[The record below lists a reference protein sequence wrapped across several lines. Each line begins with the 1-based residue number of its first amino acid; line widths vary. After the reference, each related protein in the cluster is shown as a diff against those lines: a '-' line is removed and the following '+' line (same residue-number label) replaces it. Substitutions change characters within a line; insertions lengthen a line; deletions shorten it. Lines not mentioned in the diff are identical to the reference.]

1 MKNMF
6 SRMNKSKIKITII
19 ACNIILFVVAGLS
32 IGFSAFNI
40 ELGIRNILATVKVKA
55 DIRVIGVSQ
64 KDSSEGAYS
73 ISLNY
78 NKTNINGTAI
88 LPNADSY
95 IDYDINIANIGNL
108 EMGIKNIISENENLD
123 YELLNYNLKEKIC
136 VETEEGTSCN
146 LGIEKT
152 ITLRVK
158 WKDGMYNSNNTSSL
172 FLFNLDFENY
182 HKITV
187 EDSIKDLII
196 NCPSEVINTDNL
208 EFTYIGKKFDVRVFM
223 NGQIYPYKK
232 EGQKIIIENVTGPV
246 LIKYISYD
254 IENGSFEVP
263 ELKKDYQYTESY
275 LVDAWETTDTK
286 KQIELAAIYN
296 NTSPHLDLTSSS
308 LVASTLPDG
317 NQFAEINANEKST
330 LFQYLT
336 VESGTTYKWN
346 LYHRGRSGQELMA
359 LVIGTKQENEPK
371 KVNKTSDDQFN
382 VMVEWLLENNPMDL
396 KFPTKKMKY
405 TIYSPKFDAN
415 GGFIDN
421 PTELFSYTYNDVH
434 TEKWEIWLISSSN
447 SKWFEYKDIY
457 VPTSNDIIFALCSVV
472 SSKTSDLS
480 FGNLIDY
487 IKFEIADTNLIV
499 NGSFEDIVIDKAYN
513 FFNALNST
521 SPADGIGWSSTSTD
535 RKVEVGNFEKSKH
548 NYGISTDYTNVN
560 AYVKDG
566 LNFIELNAEETGT
579 IFQNFLTKKDKTSKW
594 SITHRGR
601 GGIDYM
607 ILLIGGAQDHNPS
620 KASST
625 SNDQFMKIVDW
636 IKSNLNLVDYG
647 LDYLNEETGCTN
659 KIELYTARFS
669 TLGNFEVDDS
679 EAISLTKDE
688 IHTEKWSIW
697 IIGSDSDDWHTYGI
711 YDNEKNYDNTY
722 TNTTEIEET
731 TIAMTNF
738 DTYGMRTGDSK
749 GRTTGN
755 LVDYILWEQN

>member
-1 MKNMF
+1 MF
-6 SRMNKSKIKITII
+6 NRINKSKIKITII
-19 ACNIILFVVAGLS
+19 ACNVILFAVVGLS
-32 IGFSAFNI
+32 VGYSAFNI

-208 EFTYIGKKFDVRVFM
+208 EFTYIGEKFDVRVFM

-738 DTYGMRTGDSK
+738 DTYGMRTDDSK

>member
-1 MKNMF
+1 MF
-6 SRMNKSKIKITII
+6 SRINKSKIKITII
-19 ACNIILFVVAGLS
+19 ACNVILFAVVGLS
-32 IGFSAFNI
+32 VGYSAFNI

-208 EFTYIGKKFDVRVFM
+208 EFTYIGEKFDVRVFM

-499 NGSFEDIVIDKAYN
+499 NGSFEDIVINKDYN

-521 SPADGIGWSSTSTD
+521 SPADGIGWYSTSTD
-535 RKVEVGNFEKSKH
+535 RKVEVGNFEKSKR

-738 DTYGMRTGDSK
+738 DTYGMRTDDSK

>member
-1 MKNMF
+1 MF
-6 SRMNKSKIKITII
+6 SRINKSKIKITII
-19 ACNIILFVVAGLS
+19 ACNVILFAVVGLS
-32 IGFSAFNI
+32 VGYSAFNI

-158 WKDGMYNSNNTSSL
+158 WKDGMYNRDNTSSL

-208 EFTYIGKKFDVRVFM
+208 EFTYIGEKFDVRVFM

-513 FFNALNST
+513 FFNALNSK

-607 ILLIGGAQDHNPS
+607 TLLIGGAQDHNPS

-669 TLGNFEVDDS
+669 TLGNFEVNDS

-722 TNTTEIEET
+722 TNTTEIEEI

>member
-1 MKNMF
+1 MF
-6 SRMNKSKIKITII
+6 NRINKSKIKITII
-19 ACNIILFVVAGLS
+19 ACNVILFAVVGLS
-32 IGFSAFNI
+32 VGYSAFNI

-136 VETEEGTSCN
+136 VETEERTSCN

-208 EFTYIGKKFDVRVFM
+208 EFTYIGEKFDVRVFM

-382 VMVEWLLENNPMDL
+382 VMVEWLLENNLMDL

-499 NGSFEDIVIDKAYN
+499 NGSFEDIVINKDYN

-548 NYGISTDYTNVN
+548 NYGTSTDYTNVN

-607 ILLIGGAQDHNPS
+607 TLLIGGAQDHNPS

-669 TLGNFEVDDS
+669 TLGNFEVNDS

>member
-1 MKNMF
+1 MF
-6 SRMNKSKIKITII
+6 SRINKSKIKITII
-19 ACNIILFVVAGLS
+19 ACNVILFAVVGLS
-32 IGFSAFNI
+32 VGFSAFNI
-40 ELGIRNILATVKVKA
+40 DLGIRNILATVKVKA

-208 EFTYIGKKFDVRVFM
+208 EFTYIGEKFDVRVFM

-263 ELKKDYQYTESY
+263 ELKKDYQYIESY

-296 NTSPHLDLTSSS
+296 NNSPHLDLTSSS

-513 FFNALNST
+513 FFNALNSK

-738 DTYGMRTGDSK
+738 DTYGMRTDDSK

>member
-1 MKNMF
+1 MF
-6 SRMNKSKIKITII
+6 NRINKSKIKITII
-19 ACNIILFVVAGLS
+19 ACNVILFAVVGLS
-32 IGFSAFNI
+32 VGYSAFNI

-158 WKDGMYNSNNTSSL
+158 WKDGMYNRDNTSSL

-208 EFTYIGKKFDVRVFM
+208 EFTYIGEKFDVRVFM

-263 ELKKDYQYTESY
+263 ELKKDYQYIESY

-499 NGSFEDIVIDKAYN
+499 NGSFEDIVINKDYN

-521 SPADGIGWSSTSTD
+521 SPADGIGWYSTSTD
-535 RKVEVGNFEKSKH
+535 RKVEVGNFEKSKR

-607 ILLIGGAQDHNPS
+607 TLLIGGAQDHNPS

-697 IIGSDSDDWHTYGI
+697 IIGRDSDDWHTYGI

-738 DTYGMRTGDSK
+738 DTYGMRTGGSK

>member
-1 MKNMF
+1 MF
-6 SRMNKSKIKITII
+6 SRINKSKIKITII
-19 ACNIILFVVAGLS
+19 ACNVILFAVVGLS
-32 IGFSAFNI
+32 VGYSAFNI

-158 WKDGMYNSNNTSSL
+158 WKDGMYNRDNTSSL

-208 EFTYIGKKFDVRVFM
+208 EFTYIGEKFDVRVFM

-263 ELKKDYQYTESY
+263 ELKKDYQFTESY

-513 FFNALNST
+513 FFNALNSK

-669 TLGNFEVDDS
+669 TLGNFEVNDS

>member
-1 MKNMF
+1 MF
-6 SRMNKSKIKITII
+6 SRINKSKIKITII
-19 ACNIILFVVAGLS
+19 ACNVILFAVVGLS
-32 IGFSAFNI
+32 VGFSAFNI

-158 WKDGMYNSNNTSSL
+158 WKDGMYNRDNTSSL

-208 EFTYIGKKFDVRVFM
+208 EFTYIGEKFDVRVFM

-513 FFNALNST
+513 FFNALNSK

-607 ILLIGGAQDHNPS
+607 TLLIGGAQDHNPS

-659 KIELYTARFS
+659 KIELYTSRFS

-688 IHTEKWSIW
+688 IHTEKWNIW

-738 DTYGMRTGDSK
+738 DTYGMRTDDSK

>member
-6 SRMNKSKIKITII
+6 SRINKSKIKIAII
-19 ACNIILFVVAGLS
+19 ACNIILFAVAGLS
-32 IGFSAFNI
+32 IGFSAFNV

-108 EMGIKNIISENENLD
+108 EMGIKNITSENENLD

-136 VETEEGTSCN
+136 VETEGTSSCN

-158 WKDGMYNSNNTSSL
+158 WKDGMYNRDNTSSL

-296 NTSPHLDLTSSS
+296 NNSPHLDLTSSS

-457 VPTSNDIIFALCSVV
+457 VPTSNDIIFALCSVS

-548 NYGISTDYTNVN
+548 NYGTSTDYTNVN

-620 KASST
+620 KTSST

-659 KIELYTARFS
+659 KIELYTSRFS
-669 TLGNFEVDDS
+669 TLGNFEVDDI

-688 IHTEKWSIW
+688 IHTEKWNIW

-738 DTYGMRTGDSK
+738 DTYGMRTGDSN

>member
-1 MKNMF
+1 MF
-6 SRMNKSKIKITII
+6 SRINKSKIKITII
-19 ACNIILFVVAGLS
+19 ACNVILFAVVGLS
-32 IGFSAFNI
+32 VGYSAFNI

-208 EFTYIGKKFDVRVFM
+208 EFTYIGEKFDVRVFM

-263 ELKKDYQYTESY
+263 ELKKDYQFTESY

-296 NTSPHLDLTSSS
+296 NNSPHLDLTSSS

-499 NGSFEDIVIDKAYN
+499 NGSFEDIVINKDYN

-521 SPADGIGWSSTSTD
+521 SPADGIGWYSTSTD
-535 RKVEVGNFEKSKH
+535 RKVEVGNFEKSKR

-659 KIELYTARFS
+659 KIELYTSRFS

-738 DTYGMRTGDSK
+738 DTYGMRTDDSK

>member
-1 MKNMF
+1 MF
-6 SRMNKSKIKITII
+6 SRINKSKIKITII
-19 ACNIILFVVAGLS
+19 ACNVILFAVVGLS
-32 IGFSAFNI
+32 VGYSAFNI

-108 EMGIKNIISENENLD
+108 EMGIKNITSENENLD

-208 EFTYIGKKFDVRVFM
+208 EFTYIGEKFDVRVFM

-263 ELKKDYQYTESY
+263 ELKKDYQYIESY

-499 NGSFEDIVIDKAYN
+499 NGSFEDIVINKDYN

-535 RKVEVGNFEKSKH
+535 RKVEVGNFEKSKR

-738 DTYGMRTGDSK
+738 DTYGMRTDDSK

>member
-6 SRMNKSKIKITII
+6 SRINKSKIKITII
-19 ACNIILFVVAGLS
+19 ACNVILFAVVGLS
-32 IGFSAFNI
+32 VGYSAFNI

-108 EMGIKNIISENENLD
+108 EMGIKNITSENENLD

-136 VETEEGTSCN
+136 VETEGTSSCN

-158 WKDGMYNSNNTSSL
+158 WKDGMYNRDNTSSL

-208 EFTYIGKKFDVRVFM
+208 EFTYIGEKFDVRVFM

-296 NTSPHLDLTSSS
+296 NNSPHLDLTSSS

-513 FFNALNST
+513 FFNALNSK

-548 NYGISTDYTNVN
+548 NYGTSTDYTNVN

-620 KASST
+620 KTSST

>member
-1 MKNMF
+1 MF
-6 SRMNKSKIKITII
+6 SRINKSKIKITII
-19 ACNIILFVVAGLS
+19 ACNVILFAVVGLS
-32 IGFSAFNI
+32 VGYSAFNI

-136 VETEEGTSCN
+136 VETDEGTSCN

-535 RKVEVGNFEKSKH
+535 RKVEVGNFEKSKR

-659 KIELYTARFS
+659 KIELYTSRFS

-688 IHTEKWSIW
+688 IHTEKWNIW

-738 DTYGMRTGDSK
+738 DTYGMRTDDSK

>member
-1 MKNMF
+1 MF
-6 SRMNKSKIKITII
+6 SRINKSKIKITII
-19 ACNIILFVVAGLS
+19 ACNVILFAVVGLS
-32 IGFSAFNI
+32 VGYSAFNI

-208 EFTYIGKKFDVRVFM
+208 EFTYIGEKFDVRVFM

-263 ELKKDYQYTESY
+263 ELKKDYQYIESY

-296 NTSPHLDLTSSS
+296 NNSPHLDLTSSS

-513 FFNALNST
+513 FFNALNSK

-535 RKVEVGNFEKSKH
+535 RKVEVGNFEKSKR

-688 IHTEKWSIW
+688 IHTEKWNIW

-738 DTYGMRTGDSK
+738 DTYGMRTDDSK

>member
-6 SRMNKSKIKITII
+6 SRINKSKIKITII
-19 ACNIILFVVAGLS
+19 ACNVILFAVVGLS
-32 IGFSAFNI
+32 VGFSAFNI

-158 WKDGMYNSNNTSSL
+158 WKDGMYNRDNTSSL

-208 EFTYIGKKFDVRVFM
+208 EFTYIGEKFDVRVFM

-296 NTSPHLDLTSSS
+296 NNSPHLDLTSSS

-513 FFNALNST
+513 FFNALNSK

-607 ILLIGGAQDHNPS
+607 TLLIGGAQDHNPS

-688 IHTEKWSIW
+688 IHTEKWNIW

-738 DTYGMRTGDSK
+738 DTYGMRTDDSK

>member
-1 MKNMF
+1 MF
-6 SRMNKSKIKITII
+6 SRINKSKIKITII
-19 ACNIILFVVAGLS
+19 ACNVILFAVVGLS
-32 IGFSAFNI
+32 VGYSAFNI

-146 LGIEKT
+146 LGIEKP

-208 EFTYIGKKFDVRVFM
+208 EFTYIGEKFDVRVFM

-480 FGNLIDY
+480 YGNLIDY

-521 SPADGIGWSSTSTD
+521 SPADGIGWYSTSTD

-659 KIELYTARFS
+659 KIELYTSRFS

-688 IHTEKWSIW
+688 IHTEKWNIW

-738 DTYGMRTGDSK
+738 DTYGMRTDDSK

>member
-1 MKNMF
+1 MF
-6 SRMNKSKIKITII
+6 SRINKSKIKITII
-19 ACNIILFVVAGLS
+19 ACNVILFAVVGLS
-32 IGFSAFNI
+32 VGYSAFNI

-136 VETEEGTSCN
+136 VETEGTSSCN

-158 WKDGMYNSNNTSSL
+158 WKDGMYNRDNTSSL

-208 EFTYIGKKFDVRVFM
+208 EFTYIGEKFDVRVFM

-232 EGQKIIIENVTGPV
+232 EGQKIIIENVIGPV

-263 ELKKDYQYTESY
+263 ELKKDYQYIESY

-296 NTSPHLDLTSSS
+296 NNSPHLDLTSSS

-480 FGNLIDY
+480 YGNLIDY

-499 NGSFEDIVIDKAYN
+499 NGSFEDIVINKDYN

-521 SPADGIGWSSTSTD
+521 SPADGIGWYSTSTD
-535 RKVEVGNFEKSKH
+535 RKVEVGNFEKSKR

-688 IHTEKWSIW
+688 IHTEKWNIW

-738 DTYGMRTGDSK
+738 DTYGMRTDDSK

>member
-1 MKNMF
+1 MF
-6 SRMNKSKIKITII
+6 SRINKSKIKITII
-19 ACNIILFVVAGLS
+19 ACNVILFAVVGLS
-32 IGFSAFNI
+32 VGFSAFNI

-136 VETEEGTSCN
+136 VETEERTSCN

-208 EFTYIGKKFDVRVFM
+208 EFTYIGEKFDVRVFM

-382 VMVEWLLENNPMDL
+382 VMVEWLLENNLMDL

-548 NYGISTDYTNVN
+548 NYGTSTDYTNVN

-607 ILLIGGAQDHNPS
+607 TLLIGGAQDHNPS

-669 TLGNFEVDDS
+669 TLGNFEVNDS

>member
-6 SRMNKSKIKITII
+6 SRINKSKIKIAII
-19 ACNIILFVVAGLS
+19 ACNIILFAVAGLS

-55 DIRVIGVSQ
+55 DIRVIDVSQ

-158 WKDGMYNSNNTSSL
+158 WKDGMYNRDNTSSL

-208 EFTYIGKKFDVRVFM
+208 EFTYIGEKFDVRVFM

-346 LYHRGRSGQELMA
+346 LHHRGRSGQELMA

-513 FFNALNST
+513 FFNALNSK

-548 NYGISTDYTNVN
+548 NYGTSTDYTNVN

-688 IHTEKWSIW
+688 IHTEKWNIW

>member
-1 MKNMF
+1 MF
-6 SRMNKSKIKITII
+6 SRINKSKIKITII
-19 ACNIILFVVAGLS
+19 ACNVILFAVVGLS
-32 IGFSAFNI
+32 VGYSAFNI

-136 VETEEGTSCN
+136 VEAEEGTSCN

-208 EFTYIGKKFDVRVFM
+208 EFTYIGEKFDVRVFM

-499 NGSFEDIVIDKAYN
+499 NGSFEDIVINKDYN

-521 SPADGIGWSSTSTD
+521 SPADGIGWYSTSTD
-535 RKVEVGNFEKSKH
+535 RKVEVGNFEKSKR

-738 DTYGMRTGDSK
+738 DTYGMRTDDSK

>member
-1 MKNMF
+1 MF
-6 SRMNKSKIKITII
+6 SRINKSKIKITII
-19 ACNIILFVVAGLS
+19 ACNVILFAVVGLS
-32 IGFSAFNI
+32 VGYSAFNI

-208 EFTYIGKKFDVRVFM
+208 EFTYIGEKFDVRVFM

-308 LVASTLPDG
+308 IVASTLPDG

-359 LVIGTKQENEPK
+359 LVIGPKQENEPK
-371 KVNKTSDDQFN
+371 KVNKTTDDQFN
-382 VMVEWLLENNPMDL
+382 VMVDWLFENNPMDL

-457 VPTSNDIIFALCSVV
+457 VPTSNDIIFALCSVA
-472 SSKTSDLS
+472 SSKTSNLS
-480 FGNLIDY
+480 YGNLIDY

-521 SPADGIGWSSTSTD
+521 SPSEGIGWSSTSTD

-548 NYGISTDYTNVN
+548 NYGIATDYTNVN

-607 ILLIGGAQDHNPS
+607 TLLIGGAQDHNPS

-688 IHTEKWSIW
+688 IHTEKWNIW

-738 DTYGMRTGDSK
+738 DTYGMRTDDSK

>member
-1 MKNMF
+1 MF
-6 SRMNKSKIKITII
+6 SRINKSKIKITII
-19 ACNIILFVVAGLS
+19 ACNVILFAVVGLS
-32 IGFSAFNI
+32 VGYSAFNI

-136 VETEEGTSCN
+136 VETEERTSCN

-208 EFTYIGKKFDVRVFM
+208 EFTYIGEKFDVRVFM

-382 VMVEWLLENNPMDL
+382 VMVEWLLENNLMDL

-548 NYGISTDYTNVN
+548 NYGTSTDYTNVN

-607 ILLIGGAQDHNPS
+607 TLLIGGAQDHNPS

-669 TLGNFEVDDS
+669 TLGNFEVNDS

>member
-1 MKNMF
+1 MF
-6 SRMNKSKIKITII
+6 SRINKSKIKITII
-19 ACNIILFVVAGLS
+19 ACNVILFAVVGLS
-32 IGFSAFNI
+32 VGYSAFNI

-208 EFTYIGKKFDVRVFM
+208 EFTYIGEKFDVRVFM

-296 NTSPHLDLTSSS
+296 NNSPHLDLTSSS

-382 VMVEWLLENNPMDL
+382 VMVEWLLENNPVDL
-396 KFPTKKMKY
+396 KYPTKKMKY

-472 SSKTSDLS
+472 SSKTSNLS
-480 FGNLIDY
+480 YGNLIHY

-548 NYGISTDYTNVN
+548 NYGTSTDYTNVN

-607 ILLIGGAQDHNPS
+607 TLLIGGAQDHNPS

-659 KIELYTARFS
+659 KIELYTSRFS

-688 IHTEKWSIW
+688 IHTEKWNIW

-738 DTYGMRTGDSK
+738 DTYGMRTDDSK

>member
-1 MKNMF
+1 MF
-6 SRMNKSKIKITII
+6 SRINKSKIKITII
-19 ACNIILFVVAGLS
+19 ACNVILFAVVGLS
-32 IGFSAFNI
+32 VGYSAFNI

-158 WKDGMYNSNNTSSL
+158 WKDGMYNRDNTSSL

-208 EFTYIGKKFDVRVFM
+208 EFTYIGEKFDVRVFM

-296 NTSPHLDLTSSS
+296 NNSPHLDLTSSS

-513 FFNALNST
+513 FFNALNSK

-688 IHTEKWSIW
+688 IHTEKWNIW

-738 DTYGMRTGDSK
+738 DTYGMRTDDSK

>member
-1 MKNMF
+1 MF
-6 SRMNKSKIKITII
+6 NRINKSKIKITII
-19 ACNIILFVVAGLS
+19 ACNVILFAVVGLS
-32 IGFSAFNI
+32 VGYSAFNI

-158 WKDGMYNSNNTSSL
+158 WKDGMYNRDNTSSL

-208 EFTYIGKKFDVRVFM
+208 EFTYIGEKFDVRVFM

-336 VESGTTYKWN
+336 VESDTTYKWN

-513 FFNALNST
+513 FFNALNSK

>member
-1 MKNMF
+1 MF
-6 SRMNKSKIKITII
+6 SRINKSKIKITII
-19 ACNIILFVVAGLS
+19 ACNVILFAVVGLS
-32 IGFSAFNI
+32 VGYSAFNI

-208 EFTYIGKKFDVRVFM
+208 EFTYIGEKFDVRVFM

-263 ELKKDYQYTESY
+263 ELKKDYQYIESY

-513 FFNALNST
+513 FFNALNSK

-738 DTYGMRTGDSK
+738 DTYGMRTDDSK